1 MSFTKILGSGISTET
16 NLHVGVLSA
25 TKYIGDGSEL
35 LNVASTSGIGIQSGG
50 SSVGSG
56 ITFLNFIGVGNTF
69 ALRGDV
75 LDISISSG
83 SNGIVGINTAG
94 ISTFNNLDVGGINA
108 SGVVTASS
116 FDGNLTGNADTAT
129 YATSAGIATNATSAN
144 TATYATSAGIATNA
158 QGLTGS
164 PNIVVESVTGTTA
177 SFSGNVSIGGTLTYE
192 DVTNIDSVGLITARS
207 GINVSA
213 GGIDVTGTLNVSG
226 VSTFQ
231 DDVTFTSATTG
242 LGVFYDRSADT
253 LKLLEDSSDKTK
265 LILGD
270 DSTYTS
276 YIEMYHDGGNSGIG
290 YINYRG
296 SNKMLLS
303 GNHIAFFNRSRSEE
317 MLKAIENNG
326 VFLYYDNSL
335 KFQTTS
341 TGAKVTGDI
350 SATGGTNAIGIQSG
364 GQNISTGIITAL
376 NFVGAGNSLSINGS
390 TVDISI
396 SGGGGGDT
404 STTTHLIWLFGGG

>member
-1 MSFTKILGSGISTET
+1 MAAPNIL
-16 NLHVGVLSA
+16 
-25 TKYIGDGSEL
+25 
-35 LNVASTSGIGIQSGG
+35 
-50 SSVGSG
+50 
-56 ITFLNFIGVGNTF
+56 
-69 ALRGDV
+69 
-75 LDISISSG
+75 
-83 SNGIVGINTAG
+83 
-94 ISTFNNLDVGGINA
+94 
-108 SGVVTASS
+108 
-116 FDGNLTGNADTAT
+116 
-129 YATSAGIATNATSAN
+129 NATSIYGKTIGA
-144 TATYATSAGIATNA
+144 A
-158 QGLTGS
+158 L
-164 PNIVVESVTGTTA
+164 GTTVTTTILTCP
-177 SFSGNVSIGGTLTYE
+177 SDKVLRIKSIIAA
-192 DVTNIDSVGLITARS
+192 NIDNSNTS
-207 GINVSA
+207 S
-213 GGIDVTGTLNVSG
+213 DVTGTLNVSG

>member
-25 TKYIGDGSEL
+25 TKFIGDGSEL

-116 FDGNLTGNADTAT
+116 FDGNLTGNAD
-129 YATSAGIATNATSAN
+129 